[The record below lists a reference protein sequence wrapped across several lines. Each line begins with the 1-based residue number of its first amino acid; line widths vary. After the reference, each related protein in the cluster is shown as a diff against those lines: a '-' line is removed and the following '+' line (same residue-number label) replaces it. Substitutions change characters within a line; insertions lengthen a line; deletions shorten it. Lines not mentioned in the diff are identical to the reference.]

1 MQTLTV
7 RRFAAA
13 LLLLAASVLS
23 GMRCTA
29 SAVETQAVA
38 ADRVA
43 RALNTAAPVALD
55 EADRAAQSAALDA
68 ARACMADID
77 AGTDCRARAHA
88 VYDDTRAA
96 WRRVFVAWDAVGA
109 AHATWRAELT
119 RCRAAHAATCTPGVD
134 AAAGL
139 LRTSTAWRCALRAVG
154 RADLDP
160 LPGALTCS
168 DGGAA

>member
-1 MQTLTV
+1 MK
-7 RRFAAA
+7 
-13 LLLLAASVLS
+13 LLLILCVLAACDACS
-23 GMRCTA
+23 A
-29 SAVETQAVA
+29 SSVETQAVA
-38 ADRVA
+38 ADRIA

-55 EADRAAQSAALDA
+55 EADHAAQSAALDA

-96 WRRVFVAWDAVGA
+96 WRRVFVAWDALGA

-139 LRTSTAWRCALRAVG
+139 VRTSTAWRCALRAVG

-160 LPGALTCS
+160 LPGAVTCS